1 MCGDVERARRGPA
14 IPEIKVN
21 RKLVVLTLGFSYQLF
36 RTSID
41 LHQDPHMKIAIL
53 VCNSGMT
60 KDEVE
65 VIPSA
70 NMIPSKVARSIR
82 T

>member
-1 MCGDVERARRGPA
+1 
-14 IPEIKVN
+14 
-21 RKLVVLTLGFSYQLF
+21 LF